1 MRSRH
6 EAIGVA
12 LSIECDTYYVTPK
25 KQIVPRQVQQYA
37 VSGFRKKRC

>member
-1 MRSRH
+1 MKSRH

-12 LSIECDTYYVTPK
+12 LSIECDTYCVTPE

-37 VSGFRKKRC
+37 ISGFR